1 MAILARW
8 VGSSVSTPKNDR
20 APASPIGRQRHY
32 GALELA
38 GTGEQVNVN
47 DVVEISHAAVKSET
61 KQLGAFPKHLRLAQ
75 VLSMW
80 EDNFTGLFKFR
91 ARYLVYASDLPED
104 AIARLGKARLA
115 FEGKGTTG
123 SNSDDMAASTSDR
136 SSTLSKRGQ
145 NADCDEVFLT
155 NKMED
160 LDAVLIVK
168 PITLCVGMCDDS
180 PAGWKDK
187 LGPRLTHWFDA
198 RSGEFSPVERLDAIA
213 KRARI
218 RHVEAVARASRRA
231 EEVAAA
237 DSGQPAMQSSGWLL
251 PKRRTTAPAA
261 AKSGVD
267 RRGIIAAAA
276 SVGDTMSDGE
286 PSDGE
291 PSEGE
296 APKPNDR
303 EWENDHQDSDYA
315 SDLSESTD
323 TGNHNAQQLRVRKS
337 SRRKKSL
344 GQEDDQGMD
353 PSSDDMIQTSSSSL
367 PLAVPAVTPPMR
379 ETAVVPQKAV
389 EQQGS
394 LPRRPRR
401 LAMPPVE
408 GMPSL
413 NSRRF
418 KEPLSSSTTT
428 PPKAG
433 GSIQTRTGSTEATS
447 SSPTPSVSR
456 SSAEA
461 SQNAGGAPGSKCR
474 PSIGGTRTRGR
485 STKADVDVAKSDCA
499 PQHILVGDDYQ
510 ADIPDLL
517 SAKDRK
523 KEAGPPA
530 AGTGAKMVWRSIR
543 NWDPQSRQ
551 MLSTYLH
558 AAKDVLQKK
567 QASPGVAVHVRL
579 GDGGSAA
586 KGGKGVSSTSV
597 ASSYAVWAITAGR
610 HSAGV
615 IRVACSEMAQT
626 NVPMSAIQR
635 VQSEEEALAALVKAR
650 CTLDDFMPALK
661 VLDQTSMESVVPWT
675 LSQVRILE
683 QVLETEFK
691 GDKRLHGW
699 AREGMDLEKED
710 FIDLANVCK
719 QVRGKTPAQV
729 LSFYYR
735 YLAAAQPLTD
745 VVYGKE
751 AAEARKLEA
760 ILPVGATKS
769 PKEASKAQFKPT
781 MGHTTAGP
789 STNDPG
795 IHSRSIATQD
805 PQRKPKL
812 IIQAASRPPVSSTK
826 RTTAENRGVGP
837 DVHSRPLAT
846 VATAGLG
853 IRVSDT
859 AAHRAPAIG
868 NVSREYQRVRSDPR
882 TASGNGSAD
891 VEVLEV
897 KNPHK
902 TARGVIFN
910 PGSQQHSSVFGFEA
924 GRERQFGA
932 KAQSRQISALAS
944 VGMTAPASYGY
955 RNKMAVARHGER
967 LPQSH
972 VAVHGAP
979 KVRRESEGGSGRGR
993 ISGNGGGSSSS
1004 SGGGYPLYRKPKEA
1018 AMDQDGEFGFM
1029 SPCWRLLERA
1039 NAYMDQDQLA
1049 YMRGLLIT
1057 HIHKPMTR
1065 DQLLERAESCLQE
1078 QPEIF
1083 MAFVKVFDRVNHAY
1097 TDPHPVPLY
1106 SGTKRPPPDTPPEPR
1121 SVLKTSYSGRV
1132 PPTTG
1137 HIDSR
1142 ARASY
1147 SSYARQHAEIP
1158 TFATPPSAAVDGGG
1172 DRDGNGQGRGG
1183 GGGGARSGTAHDPY
1197 RRVAADGAPDARRRW
1212 PVPATPGSGVGGWR
1226 HVASDR
1232 PSTYVSGE
1240 AGLPP
1245 PPFSSGPTGR
1255 PVMTYDGRDRGFDV
1269 REEQMRAWPQ
1279 QNQQHPPRRWP
1290 TGGGASSFSIPGET
1304 TESRKSRPRVSGW
1317 MENGR

>member
-1 MAILARW
+1 
-8 VGSSVSTPKNDR
+8 
-20 APASPIGRQRHY
+20 
-32 GALELA
+32 
-38 GTGEQVNVN
+38 
-47 DVVEISHAAVKSET
+47 
-61 KQLGAFPKHLRLAQ
+61 
-75 VLSMW
+75 MW

-323 TGNHNAQQLRVRKS
+323 TGNHNAQQLR
-337 SRRKKSL
+337 
-344 GQEDDQGMD
+344 
-353 PSSDDMIQTSSSSL
+353 
-367 PLAVPAVTPPMR
+367 
-379 ETAVVPQKAV
+379 
-389 EQQGS
+389 
-394 LPRRPRR
+394 
-401 LAMPPVE
+401 
-408 GMPSL
+408 
-413 NSRRF
+413 
-418 KEPLSSSTTT
+418 
-428 PPKAG
+428 AG

-979 KVRRESEGGSGRGR
+979 K
-993 ISGNGGGSSSS
+993 
-1004 SGGGYPLYRKPKEA
+1004 PKEA